1 MRKPVIALLTASVLL
16 ATSASALA
24 RDLEE
29 DMDILNDSYKTVLKT
44 DSLSEMKTELT
55 TMRAAAMDAM
65 KATPPKL
72 ADKAPDSPEIQ
83 EYHKGLT
90 LLVGQIDGA
99 LKLADAGKLPEARA
113 AAEEFKQTRN
123 TYHKKFR

>member
-1 MRKPVIALLTASVLL
+1 MRKPVIALLTAGILL
-16 ATSASALA
+16 ATSASVLA

-29 DMDILNDSYKTVLKT
+29 DMDILNGSYKTVLKT
-44 DSLSEMKTELT
+44 DDLSEMKTELT

-65 KATPPKL
+65 NATPPKL
-72 ADKAPDSPEIQ
+72 EDSAPDSPELQ
-83 EYHKGLT
+83 EYRRGLT
-90 LLVGQIDGA
+90 LLVSQIDGA
-99 LKLADAGKLPEARA
+99 LRLVDEGKLPEARA

>member
-1 MRKPVIALLTASVLL
+1 MKKPVIAILPAAVLL
-16 ATSASALA
+16 ATSASTLA

-29 DMDILNDSYKTVLKT
+29 DMDILNGNLRTVLKT
-44 DSLSEMKTELT
+44 DDAGEMKNALT
-55 TMRAAAMDAM
+55 TMRAAALDAQ

-72 ADKAPDSPEIQ
+72 AGKAADSPEMQ
-83 EYHKGLT
+83 EYRHGLD

-99 LKLADAGKLPEARA
+99 LKLVAEGNIPEAKA
-113 AAEEFKQTRN
+113 AAEGFKQTRN

>member
-72 ADKAPDSPEIQ
+72 GGKAPDSPEIQ
-83 EYHKGLT
+83 EYHRGLT

>member
-16 ATSASALA
+16 ATSASVLA

>member
-1 MRKPVIALLTASVLL
+1 MRKSVIALLTAGVLL
-16 ATSASALA
+16 ATSASVLA

-44 DSLSEMKTELT
+44 DDLSEMKTELT

-72 ADKAPDSPEIQ
+72 ADNAPDSPEIQ
-83 EYHKGLT
+83 EYHQGLT

>member
-1 MRKPVIALLTASVLL
+1 MRKPVIALLTAGVLL

-44 DSLSEMKTELT
+44 DDLSEMKTELT

-65 KATPPKL
+65 NATPPKL
-72 ADKAPDSPEIQ
+72 EDKAPDSPEIQ

-99 LKLADAGKLPEARA
+99 LKLADEGKLPEARA
-113 AAEEFKQTRN
+113 AAKEFKQTRD